1 MVAFGVT
8 QFASQI
14 PFPLERD
21 AGDHAPS
28 GGRIRPRREEGRQR
42 IESPRPAFHRGRLF
56 PHFATGPRYSEAYSS
71 APVAVGNIA
80 GSGHVPALEALDRPP
95 QACLFDQ
102 LGRFAGRHPDA
113 APLLLFRPITLLPA
127 YLQWKDLDVADHR
140 LLSFQSSRAELANVL
155 FAYRSAHAGF
165 FVGLDRCRLL
175 RRAVL
180 DRPAFRHRP
189 SALFPGGDQ
198 QDFESLFRMRYGTAA
213 NCLNFTDYPP
223 KAAAT

>member
-1 MVAFGVT
+1 LNPQGLPFIGADYFRTLPPVRGTPKLIQVLPSRSVISPGLVT
-8 QFASQI
+8 CR
-14 PFPLERD
+14 LE
-21 AGDHAPS
+21 
-28 GGRIRPRREEGRQR
+28 
-42 IESPRPAFHRGRLF
+42 
-56 PHFATGPRYSEAYSS
+56 
-71 APVAVGNIA
+71 V
-80 GSGHVPALEALDRPP
+80 LDRPP
-95 QACLFDQ
+95 QGCLFDQ